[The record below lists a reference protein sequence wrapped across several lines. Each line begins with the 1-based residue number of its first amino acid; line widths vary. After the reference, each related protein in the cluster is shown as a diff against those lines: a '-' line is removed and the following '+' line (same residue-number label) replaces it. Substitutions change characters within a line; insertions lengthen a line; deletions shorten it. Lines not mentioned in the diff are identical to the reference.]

1 VVSFGVLSTYP
12 PTQCGIATFSAALVR
27 HLNRA
32 GSRSSAAVVRV
43 GSEPPAMAGPEVVAE
58 WPGGDG
64 AAAAAA
70 AAVLNRFDVV
80 VVQHEYGIY
89 GGPDG
94 DEVLDVLNRV
104 RVPVVVVLHT
114 VLSAP
119 TVGQR
124 SVLSRI
130 CRLSDAIVVLSQTAA
145 ARLLTVYGVEG
156 SRVTV
161 IPHGAETEQWQGPGL
176 REASRHDGERSRPL
190 LLTWGL
196 IGPGKGIEWVIDALA
211 ELDDL
216 PVAPR
221 YVVAG
226 QTHPKVLEH
235 EGEAYRDGLRE
246 RALGRGVGHLV
257 EFEAAYLGRRELAA
271 LVASA
276 DAVVL
281 PYESSEQVASGVLIE
296 AVAARR
302 PIVSTRFPHAA
313 ELLADGAGLLVPHRD
328 ARALGVAIRRV
339 LTEPG
344 LAQSMEARAAQIAP
358 TLDWAAVADRYRL
371 LATGLAAGRA
381 PASGLPG
388 AAGHGRPRVSRH
400 AVAGQPPGRPAAT
413 GLSSTDLGTR
423 TSRHR
428 G

>member
-1 VVSFGVLSTYP
+1 MVTFGVLSTYP

-27 HLNRA
+27 HLNGA
-32 GSRSSAAVVRV
+32 GSRSSAGVVRV
-43 GSEPPAMAGPEVVAE
+43 GGSEAPGMAGPEAVAE
-58 WPGGDG
+58 WHGGG
-64 AAAAAA
+64 GSAAAAAA
-70 AAVLNRFDVV
+70 TVLNRFDVA

-89 GGPDG
+89 GGCDG
-94 DEVLDVLNRV
+94 DEVLEVLNRV

-119 TVGQR
+119 TAGQR

-145 ARLLTVYGVEG
+145 TRLLTIYGVD
-156 SRVTV
+156 SDRVTV
-161 IPHGAETEQWQGPGL
+161 IPHGAETDEWTPPSLQEP
-176 REASRHDGERSRPL
+176 SRHDGDRARPL

-226 QTHPKVLEH
+226 ETHPKVLEH
-235 EGEAYRDGLRE
+235 EGEAYREGLRE
-246 RALGRGVGHLV
+246 RALGRGVGQLV
-257 EFEAAYLGRRELAA
+257 EFEAAYLGRHELAA
-271 LVASA
+271 LVATA

-302 PIVSTRFPHAA
+302 PIISTRFPHAA

-328 ARALGVAIRRV
+328 PRALGVAIRRV

-344 LAQSMEARAAQIAP
+344 LAASMEQRAAQIAP

-371 LATGLAAGRA
+371 LATGLAAGHA
-381 PASGLPG
+381 LKAGVPG
-388 AAGHGRPRVSRH
+388 AAGHGRPRVSRRA
-400 AVAGQPPGRPAAT
+400 AVG
-413 GLSSTDLGTR
+413 
-423 TSRHR
+423 
-428 G
+428 